1 MKQRNIYR
9 IQLNLQH
16 ETGNETEKYIRRI
29 QLNLQH
35 ETRNE
40 TEKYIQDTAEF
51 TTRNWE

>member
-16 ETGNETEKYIRRI
+16 ETGNES
-29 QLNLQH
+29 
-35 ETRNE
+35 
-40 TEKYIQDTAEF
+40 EKYIQDTAEF